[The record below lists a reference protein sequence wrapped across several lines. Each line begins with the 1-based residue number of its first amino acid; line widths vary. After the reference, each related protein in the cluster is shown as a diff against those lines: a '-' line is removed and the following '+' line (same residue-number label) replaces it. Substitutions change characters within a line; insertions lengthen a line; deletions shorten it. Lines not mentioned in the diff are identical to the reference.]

1 MTESSGKTKMSLQ
14 WKRALF
20 YLGLNVLVSACTAWG
35 VLTLWGRTHLPPP
48 PPTPRVAE
56 ADVQPLNPATPT
68 PPAFVYTIREGDS
81 LGAIAEQFGVSVEAL
96 QTLNHLEP
104 DTPLAVGQ
112 ALLIPGK
119 PPTPTPITLSQGD
132 LSINEVLGA
141 GVLEDE
147 RVIIAYRGKG
157 NLSLEGWQLDD
168 GGSRVYT
175 FPALSLG
182 PDGAVQVW
190 TKGGPTDTVVD
201 LYWGLK
207 TAVWQ
212 PGKTVY
218 LRNPQGKVVAQ
229 YEIP

>member
-1 MTESSGKTKMSLQ
+1 MSLQ

-48 PPTPRVAE
+48 PPTPQMAAV
-56 ADVQPLNPATPT
+56 DVQPRDTTPT
-68 PPAFVYTIREGDS
+68 PPTFVYTVREGDS
-81 LGAIAEQFGVSVEAL
+81 LDALAERFGVPVATLQALNNLEADASL
-96 QTLNHLEP
+96 T
-104 DTPLAVGQ
+104 VGQ
-112 ALLIPGK
+112 ALRIPGS
-119 PPTPTPITLSQGD
+119 PPTPTPVTLSQGD
-132 LSINEVLGA
+132 LSISEVLGA

-147 RVIIAYRGKG
+147 RVIITYHGQG
-157 NLSLEGWQLDD
+157 SLSLKGWQLDD
-168 GGSRVYT
+168 GGSHVYV
-175 FPALSLG
+175 FPALSLE

-190 TKGGPTDTVVD
+190 TKSGPTDTVVE
-201 LYWGLK
+201 LYWGQE

>member
-1 MTESSGKTKMSLQ
+1 MNLQ

-48 PPTPRVAE
+48 PPAPQMAAPE
-56 ADVQPLNPATPT
+56 VQPLNPATAT
-68 PPAFVYTIREGDS
+68 PPAFVYTVREGDT
-81 LGAIAEQFGVSVEAL
+81 LGAIAAHFGVSVEAL

-119 PPTPTPITLSQGD
+119 PPTPTPVTLSQGD
-132 LSINEVLGA
+132 LTIGGVLGA
-141 GVLEDE
+141 GLLEDE
-147 RVIIAYRGKG
+147 RVIITYHGQG
-157 NLSLEGWQLDD
+157 SLSLEGWQLDD
-168 GGSRVYT
+168 GGAHVYT
-175 FPALSLG
+175 FPALSLE
-182 PDGAVQVW
+182 PEGAVQVW
-190 TKGGPTDTVVD
+190 TKGGLDTVVD
-201 LYWGLK
+201 LYWGLD

-218 LRNPQGKVVAQ
+218 LRNPQGQIIAQ
-229 YEIP
+229 YPIP